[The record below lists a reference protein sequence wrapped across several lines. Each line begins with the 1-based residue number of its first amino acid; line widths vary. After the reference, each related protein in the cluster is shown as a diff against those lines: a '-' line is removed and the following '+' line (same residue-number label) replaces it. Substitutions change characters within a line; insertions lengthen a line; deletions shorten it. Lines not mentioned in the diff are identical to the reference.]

1 MKLSEVV
8 QPKNILV
15 MGSSGSGKTHLIG
28 TLVELMPKTLVVTS
42 DPRGLETITSMG
54 HNPEVI
60 LIEDWK
66 DIWKCFAQ
74 IVVASKEYQGIAID
88 DFGSMQKM
96 AERKVILAPK
106 GWADDKVIKDKG
118 VTEFNRKAREE
129 LLLGERRMQIQ
140 QWGEL
145 FTALESFTAEV
156 LKLPFKVKLFTTL
169 EGVAKNPRTQDDH
182 IYPQLSGQ
190 VRTTFPAR
198 FSLVA
203 ETFISTLGK
212 DDSRSYYCLTCR
224 NHPRIETKSRF
235 GEGRTWIDP
244 TIAKVLA
251 YINHKGQLET
261 EDEKKIGTG
270 L

>member
-1 MKLSEVV
+1 MKLSEIE

-15 MGSSGSGKTHLIG
+15 IGGSGTGKTHLIG

-42 DPRGLETITSMG
+42 DARGLETITSMG
-54 HNPEVI
+54 FNPEVI
-60 LIEDWK
+60 IIENWL
-66 DIWKCFAQ
+66 DIWKCYAQ
-74 IVVASKEYQGIAID
+74 IVVASKDYDCIAID
-88 DFGSMQKM
+88 DFGAMQKT
-96 AERKVILAPK
+96 AERKVILEPK
-106 GWADDKVIKDKG
+106 SWADDKLIKDKG
-118 VTEFNRKAREE
+118 VTEFQRKAREQ

-145 FTALESFTAEV
+145 FTALESFTSEV
-156 LKLPFKVKLFTTL
+156 LKLPYKVKLFTTL
-169 EGVAKNPRTQDDH
+169 EGVAKNPRTQEEH

-212 DDSRSYYCLTCR
+212 DDSRSYYCLSCR
-224 NHPRIETKSRF
+224 NHPRVETKSRF
-235 GEGRTWIDP
+235 GEGRTWVSP

-251 YINHKGQLET
+251 YINHKGEP
-261 EDEKKIGTG
+261 ENDAEKKIGTG